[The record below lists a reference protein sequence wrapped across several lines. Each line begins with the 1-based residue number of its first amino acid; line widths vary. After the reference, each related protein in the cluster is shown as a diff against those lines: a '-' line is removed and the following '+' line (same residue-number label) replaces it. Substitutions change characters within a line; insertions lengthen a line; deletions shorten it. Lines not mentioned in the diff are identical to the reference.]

1 MCAAF
6 SGTQLSAAF
15 APGLEK
21 IAHSD
26 FTCELENNMK
36 ADFSAGVGGGW
47 GGVGGWRRGRGE
59 ACGGGATSSLPKCS
73 AALRVALTSFLIF
86 NPPS

>member
-36 ADFSAGVGGGW
+36 ADFSVGVGGGW
-47 GGVGGWRRGRGE
+47 GGWGGVGVGGG
-59 ACGGGATSSLPKCS
+59 
-73 AALRVALTSFLIF
+73 
-86 NPPS
+86 